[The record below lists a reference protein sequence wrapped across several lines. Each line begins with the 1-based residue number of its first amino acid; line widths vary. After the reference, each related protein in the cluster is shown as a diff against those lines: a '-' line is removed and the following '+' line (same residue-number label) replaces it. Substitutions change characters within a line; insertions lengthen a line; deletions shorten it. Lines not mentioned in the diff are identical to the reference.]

1 MIRAPIRPRG
11 EYSETIICELAFLH
25 DCFLLILITTS
36 EYNYPVLSAV
46 TPRGS
51 SPLVELPLPRQPVG
65 IADSRLQHRS
75 SNAFLTAIK
84 SASFPMALLH
94 DFLDRINFGESVC
107 SISYFLPK
115 RAANLTPP
123 SRLALLQHHRHQAA
137 LHATSIPRLSSVD
150 ATLTNAQRELGN
162 CETV

>member
-1 MIRAPIRPRG
+1 MIRAPIRPHG

-107 SISYFLPK
+107 IISYFLPK

-123 SRLALLQHHRHQAA
+123 PASRFSSSLGIRRLYT
-137 LHATSIPRLSSVD
+137 LHPSPATPLNARERSPR
-150 ATLTNAQRELGN
+150 NPIEW
-162 CETV
+162 